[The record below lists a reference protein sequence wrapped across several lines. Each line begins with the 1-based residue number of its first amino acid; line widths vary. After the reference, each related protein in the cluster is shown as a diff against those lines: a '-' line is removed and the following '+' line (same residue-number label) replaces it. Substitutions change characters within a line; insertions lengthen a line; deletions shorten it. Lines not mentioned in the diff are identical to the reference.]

1 MKSMNDFK
9 KELSEDSDNDII
21 NGKEGKET
29 L

>member
-9 KELSEDSDNDII
+9 KELSEDDDNDII